1 MADVLKKFGRYF
13 LLDHI
18 AQGGMAEIYRARMAT
33 VDAAGRILV
42 IKRIQGGFGANAEFL
57 TMFKSETQVTMSFNH
72 ANIVQIYDSGE
83 ENKQPFIA
91 MEFVDGKNLRQLL
104 TRFAEQ
110 KQSFPIEF
118 AAYIIQQ
125 SAAGLGY
132 AHAFKDKITG
142 KSLNVVHRDIS
153 PQNLIVSFEGTV
165 KVIDFGIAKA
175 TEENR
180 EATRAGVIKGKPSY
194 LSPEQIQGDELDGR
208 SDLFALGAVFWELL
222 TGKKLFSGESD
233 LAVLK
238 QIESCN
244 TFVKPPSQMNP
255 AVPKELDHIILRLLA
270 KQREKR
276 FQTGDEL
283 ARALNK
289 FLLTFAPDFT
299 ADDLSQSVK
308 ELFKNEIIEDRKKIQ
323 KLSEKVEQLLLS
335 DVQPTLEISE
345 GTLDEKAKERD
356 TTTFVGAAKRTAN
369 IEYKVDKQEIEKKVE
384 FDRPRG
390 APLPKKAQPTQ
401 FVTSGVTGTVN
412 RSRTGTYVPTA
423 ANSGGGGFIGK
434 LALAAAMLGAV
445 AYFGPQFG
453 VNIPFVTDF
462 LAAQGVVHTASA
474 LTHIPPPEMKIKNP
488 AAGGRTPADS
498 VMPPTTGQAD
508 VAGANGK
515 ALITLKINLSPP
527 GSGTTLSINGKA
539 IDPETLS
546 IQVPVD
552 SPLELSVERPNFK
565 KFTREFSVESTQL
578 AGAKESVSAV
588 TLVPEKSGILAVHGN
603 LSAQATITSED
614 GTFNKTMA
622 SPFDG
627 ESVPVGRYTVK
638 VVNSV
643 LDLENTQTVTIDE
656 NKVIVLEAGLKP
668 KVKGH

>member
-125 SAAGLGY
+125 SAAGLSY

-323 KLSEKVEQLLLS
+323 KLSEKVEQLLLT
-335 DVQPTLEISE
+335 DVQPALEISE
-345 GTLDEKAKERD
+345 GVLDEKAKERD
-356 TTTFVGAAKRTAN
+356 TTTFVGAAKRTAT

-390 APLPKKAQPTQ
+390 APLPKKTQPTQ
-401 FVTSGVTGTVN
+401 FVTSGVTGTVS
-412 RSRTGTYVPTA
+412 RSRTGTYSPSA
-423 ANSGGGGFIGK
+423 DKSGGGFAGKFI
-434 LALAAAMLGAV
+434 AVAAMLGAV
-445 AYFGPQFG
+445 AYFGPQYG
-453 VNIPFVTDF
+453 INIPFVTDF
-462 LAAQGVVHTASA
+462 LTAQGVIHTASV
-474 LTHIPPPEMKIKNP
+474 THITSPEMKSKP
-488 AAGGRTPADS
+488 TAGRTPADS

-515 ALITLKINLSPP
+515 PLITLKINLSPP

-552 SPLELSVERPNFK
+552 SPLELSVERANFK
-565 KFTREFSVESTQL
+565 KFTREFSIESSQL

-588 TLVPEKSGILAVHGN
+588 TLVPEKSGVLAVHGN

-614 GTFNKTMA
+614 ATFNKTMA

-643 LDLENTQTVTIDE
+643 LDLESTQTVTIDE

-668 KVKGH
+668 RVKGH